1 METITEYV
9 TLNPDTLEEDA
20 NGVPY
25 TRKRIGRAV
34 ILIAGGHP
42 ATDAEQIEEDK
53 E

>member
-1 METITEYV
+1 METITEYL

-25 TRKRIGRAV
+25 TRKRIGNAV
-34 ILIAGGHP
+34 ILSAGQ
-42 ATDAEQIEEDK
+42 AEIDAQQITIDK